1 MTSISSLFKQTMLLI
16 GLTFRFISYT
26 YYPKENI
33 LSTLIDKPG
42 NVKESLKD
50 PDMVMDNISWTCLF
64 GDNFE
69 EKLLKNTKVKQKSKL
84 NFSGFQRKF

>member
-1 MTSISSLFKQTMLLI
+1 MTSISSLFKQTKLLI
-16 GLTFRFISYT
+16 GLAFRFISFI
-26 YYPKENI
+26 YYRKESI

-50 PDMVMDNISWTCLF
+50 PDIVMDNISWTCLF

>member
-1 MTSISSLFKQTMLLI
+1 MLLI

-50 PDMVMDNISWTCLF
+50 PDMVMDNMS
-64 GDNFE
+64 
-69 EKLLKNTKVKQKSKL
+69 
-84 NFSGFQRKF
+84 